1 MREKHLLLFE
11 HVGDKQISFGFASF
25 DKLPS
30 TSLRA
35 GRASFRGACPEPFGP
50 EDLRTEG
57 RQEQILRR
65 FAPQDD
71 SEGLRMTGSTCFTYF
86 EDTTLGGVWIC
97 RTTLRNTRVPD

>member
-11 HVGDKQISFGFASF
+11 EFGDKQIPFGFASF

-30 TSLRA
+30 TM
-35 GRASFRGACPEPFGP
+35 
-50 EDLRTEG
+50 LRTEG

-71 SEGLRMTGSTCFTYF
+71 SEGLRMK
-86 EDTTLGGVWIC
+86 I
-97 RTTLRNTRVPD
+97 